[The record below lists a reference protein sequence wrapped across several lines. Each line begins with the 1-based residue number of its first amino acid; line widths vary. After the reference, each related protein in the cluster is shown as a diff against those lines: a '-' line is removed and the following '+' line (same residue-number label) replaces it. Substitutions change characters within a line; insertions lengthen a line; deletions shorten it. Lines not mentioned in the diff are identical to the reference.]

1 MSLDDYKKGK
11 PIKNKGR
18 HKKQAAQILATV
30 VMGMNLVN
38 TVAPLAVLAGAEQKL
53 VAAPQP
59 ARREAEPLD
68 YAVLPQLADMV
79 DRAMFARAE
88 AANYDGNASVPSL
101 QYGDDQIITAGQ
113 NGIVSTMSGGEQGIS
128 SGGKGTVSTMSG
140 GVQNIS
146 SGGSGT
152 VDTMKDGV
160 QNILSGGKGTV
171 STMFSGQQIVLSS
184 GEGTISSMSGG
195 SQNISSG
202 GSGTVDIMNDGKQNI
217 SSGGGV
223 RSVL

>member
-68 YAVLPQLADMV
+68 YAVLP
-79 DRAMFARAE
+79 
-88 AANYDGNASVPSL
+88 
-101 QYGDDQIITAGQ
+101 
-113 NGIVSTMSGGEQGIS
+113 
-128 SGGKGTVSTMSG
+128 
-140 GVQNIS
+140 
-146 SGGSGT
+146 
-152 VDTMKDGV
+152 
-160 QNILSGGKGTV
+160 
-171 STMFSGQQIVLSS
+171 
-184 GEGTISSMSGG
+184 
-195 SQNISSG
+195 
-202 GSGTVDIMNDGKQNI
+202 
-217 SSGGGV
+217 
-223 RSVL
+223 

>member
-18 HKKQAAQILATV
+18 HKKQAEQILATV

-38 TVAPLAVLAGAEQKL
+38 TVAPLAVLAGAEQKPGT
-53 VAAPQP
+53 APQP
-59 ARREAEPLD
+59 ACSEAEPLD

-152 VDTMKDGV
+152 VDTMKAGV

-171 STMFSGQQIVLSS
+171 STMFSGQQIFLSS

-202 GSGTVDIMNDGKQNI
+202 GSGTVVIWLEENG
-217 SSGGGV
+217 
-223 RSVL
+223 L